1 MTWIAVE
8 APEKSRLQVVVM
20 DTAFAIAKFSKVCTV
35 ILFSQ
40 VAVGITA
47 AIISIDVCDL
57 LDSDYVLVFQLTW
70 TWLVEL

>member
-47 AIISIDVCDL
+47 AISIDVCDL
-57 LDSDYVLVFQLTW
+57 LDSDYVLVFQLT
-70 TWLVEL
+70 